1 MARLTVPWPRQLGV
15 ATTSSTVF
23 AATSTRDFYL
33 GYDHDDLDLDY
44 FGAKRAILHFFA
56 PATASATRLRLRGD
70 VIASALF
77 VSSLIVC
84 APPL

>member
-1 MARLTVPWPRQLGV
+1 
-15 ATTSSTVF
+15 
-23 AATSTRDFYL
+23 
-33 GYDHDDLDLDY
+33 
-44 FGAKRAILHFFA
+44 
-56 PATASATRLRLRGD
+56 LRLRGD